1 MKILVT
7 RPEPGASITAAR
19 LTGMGYQPVVA
30 PCLTITRHA
39 PELPE
44 NPAAIIVTSSQVIPA
59 LPQRYRNTPIF
70 CVGDATA
77 GRLRTAG
84 FNSVISASGD
94 AKDLAALIIAHR
106 QPGSYLLAVGA
117 RHGLALAQH
126 LRKAGLTIIR
136 RTLYA
141 ATPTRAL
148 PPTVR
153 AALQDG
159 SIETALFYS
168 AESARA
174 FIKLNPPNTANVTA
188 LALSPAVAAA
198 LGDLPWTKIRV
209 ALAPTEADLLAY
221 LT

>member
-7 RPEPGASITAAR
+7 RPEPGASLTAAR
-19 LTGMGYQPVVA
+19 LTSMGYEPVVA
-30 PCLTITRHA
+30 PCLAISRHA
-39 PELPE
+39 ATLPQH
-44 NPAAIIVTSSQVIPA
+44 PAAIIVTSSQVIPA
-59 LPQRYRNTPIF
+59 LPERYRNTPIF

-77 GRLRTAG
+77 GRLREAG

-106 QPGSYLLAVGA
+106 LPGSYLLAVGA
-117 RHGLALAQH
+117 RHGLALAQQ
-126 LRKAGLTIIR
+126 LRKAGLTITR
-136 RTLYA
+136 RTVYA
-141 ATPTRAL
+141 ATPARAL
-148 PPTVR
+148 PPAVR
-153 AALQDG
+153 TALQDG
-159 SIETALFYS
+159 SIKTALFYS

-188 LALSPAVAAA
+188 LALSPNVAAV
-198 LGDLPWTKIRV
+198 LHDLPWTTIRV